1 MRILDRFE
9 VVSTG
14 RRSMIPSYQ
23 RKLISNM
30 DSSGPVL
37 DAATYGEYT
46 ELRLTLGVR
55 YLVTGNFQR
64 DIAAYDNARRQIQQ
78 NLYGDILDHL
88 RACKSAMYEFDEEA
102 MLQAISAM
110 ESIMTDIT

>member
-9 VVSTG
+9 VVSTD
-14 RRSMIPSYQ
+14 RRSMIPSNK

-30 DSSGPVL
+30 DSSPIL
-37 DAATYGEYT
+37 DATTYGEYT

-55 YLVTGNFQR
+55 YLVTGNFRR
-64 DIAAYDNARRQIQQ
+64 DTAAYDNACRQIQQ
-78 NLYGDILDHL
+78 NLYGDMLGHL

-102 MLQAISAM
+102 MLQALNAM
-110 ESIMTDIT
+110 ESRMTDIT